1 MCEMLRISRASY
13 YRHWQASAPREMD
26 TVLRDRIQQIAL
38 EKNRHYGY
46 RRLTAQLRMEGWKVN
61 PKRVLRLMNRDNL
74 LCLRRRAFVPMTTD
88 TRHAWTLWPNLT
100 RRIQT
105 SSINQLW
112 VSDITYIRLREE
124 FVFLAVVLDAHSRR
138 VVGWCLDTQLHA
150 RLAIDALEM
159 ALQLRNPQPGLIHH
173 SDRGVQYACPDYIE
187 ILQNRGIQIS
197 MSRPGNPYDNAKA
210 ESFMKTLK
218 CEQIHGV
225 CFRNFDELHC
235 SIQRFIEEIYNS
247 QRLHSALA
255 YRSPLMFEQQSVQT
269 DEGVSYPLLL
279 GNGATAPFPRPQPP
293 SPPPGNG
300 GGRY

>member
-1 MCEMLRISRASY
+1 MLGINRARY

-26 TVLRDRIQQIAL
+26 TILRDRIQQIAL
-38 EKNRHYGY
+38 KNRHYGY
-46 RRLTAQLRMEGWKVN
+46 RRVTAQLRIEGWKVN
-61 PKRVLRLMNRDNL
+61 PKHVLRLMKRDNL
-74 LCLRRRAFVPMTTD
+74 LCLRRRAFIPMTTD
-88 TRHAWTLWPNLT
+88 ARHEWTLWPNLT

-105 SSINQLW
+105 STINQLW

-138 VVGWCLDTQLHA
+138 VVGWSLGTQLHA
-150 RLAIDALEM
+150 RLAIDALKM
-159 ALQLRNPQPGLIHH
+159 ALQLRNPPPGLIHH
-173 SDRGVQYACPDYIE
+173 SDRGVQYACPDYTR
-187 ILQNRGIQIS
+187 ILQNRNIQIS

-225 CFRNFDELHC
+225 SFRNFDELHR
-235 SIQRFIEEIYNS
+235 SIQRFIDEIYNS

-255 YRSPLMFEQQSVQT
+255 YRSPVMFEQQFVQT
-269 DEGVSYPLLL
+269 GGGVSYPLLL
-279 GNGATAPFPRPQPP
+279 GNGGTAPFPRPQPP

-300 GGRY
+300 GGRH